1 MLIAIG
7 WLSVFAANPSYWIT
21 PASWSNLKLYC
32 KYNFNIA
39 LTPSWV
45 SYNAF
50 DATLKFNSWEVNII
64 HSSIDP
70 FFSISATGSIRS
82 GYLYR
87 TQWASAGW
95 ASSSSDINPAS
106 FVFYSIGNIL
116 NTTLNFT
123 NCNGWTASFGT
134 WTTADCSTVNSSVNN
149 LDILLWLN
157 DASYNFSPLPCII
170 DADNPSISNLNV
182 SNWATYIPSSQT
194 ISMLIN
200 DRSNAPLTDVTW
212 PSPLQT
218 NKRSHYRYQWL
229 STWSLSNYVDAPDTV
244 DNQEWVNPNSIKITV
259 SWISYWPYIL
269 SWAGLSLTNF
279 AWDWTKNQ
287 YTWDSEIRW
296 YNVSFTPPSPYPIEK
311 QITVSITANDRANE
325 SGLIHTW
332 TSSFS
337 FNAPVAPV
345 ITMLSPSPITFV
357 NPTFSGIQFYITD
370 DRAWVDTW
378 SIKITIPAIYSWA
391 TLLMSG
397 YTYSWSDLVFVL
409 SWWAVW
415 LGSGWDYIVT
425 LAPKRDFPANS
436 TVNITWA
443 FADLVWTNWTTS
455 FSFST
460 RPDCSYFGCSIVL
473 GIDINWIISNFDWDF
488 LIITWTNPDWPYP
501 YFTWIN
507 NDTLMCWPNFTWT
520 TITWNILFENTN
532 NQSILWIFYTWA
544 RLYITWLNLI
554 LSWNTVF
561 IQ

>member
-1 MLIAIG
+1 
-7 WLSVFAANPSYWIT
+7 
-21 PASWSNLKLYC
+21 
-32 KYNFNIA
+32 
-39 LTPSWV
+39 
-45 SYNAF
+45 
-50 DATLKFNSWEVNII
+50 
-64 HSSIDP
+64 
-70 FFSISATGSIRS
+70 
-82 GYLYR
+82 
-87 TQWASAGW
+87 
-95 ASSSSDINPAS
+95 
-106 FVFYSIGNIL
+106 
-116 NTTLNFT
+116 
-123 NCNGWTASFGT
+123 
-134 WTTADCSTVNSSVNN
+134 
-149 LDILLWLN
+149 
-157 DASYNFSPLPCII
+157 
-170 DADNPSISNLNV
+170 
-182 SNWATYIPSSQT
+182 
-194 ISMLIN
+194 MLIN
-200 DRSNAPLTDVTW
+200 DRSNAPLTDVSW

-229 STWSLSNYVDAPDTV
+229 ATTLSNYVDAPDTV
-244 DNQEWVNPNSIKITV
+244 DNQEWVNSASIKITV

-269 SWAGLSLTNF
+269 SWAGLTLTNF

-311 QITVSITANDRANE
+311 QITVNITANDRANE

-337 FNAPVAPV
+337 FNAPMAPI

-378 SIKITIPAIYSWA
+378 SVKITIPAIYSWA

-436 TVNITWA
+436 TINITWT
-443 FADLVWTNWTTS
+443 FADLVWTIWTTTLS
-455 FSFST
+455 FTT
-460 RPDCSYFGCSIVL
+460 RPDCSYFGCSIIL

-520 TITWNILFENTN
+520 TITWNIILENPN
-532 NQSILWIFYTWA
+532 NQSVLWIFYTWA